1 MILTHQI
8 RTKFPF
14 FQKNSDIVFLD
25 TAASS
30 QKPES
35 VIQGMAD
42 FYSYHYANIH
52 RGAYPLADNATKA
65 YEQAREKVK
74 NLISAKSKREVVI
87 TKGATEGINLIARSL
102 ADAGMLTKGD
112 TILLS
117 EMEHHANTVPWL
129 QLKDRIGIHIEYIPF
144 DKDKNLDMNA
154 YKKLLQKES
163 VKLVSITHVSNVLGT
178 VNDVKEVCKIA
189 KEKGVLSLI
198 DGCQAVPHFP
208 VDVQDIHCDFYVFS
222 SHKMYGPTGVGAL
235 YGRLELLKKLPP
247 FLGGGDMI
255 HEVFFDS
262 FTPNEVP
269 YRFEAGT
276 PPIAEA
282 YGMGLACDFLNYVG
296 LETIFKH
303 DKEICSYAYKK
314 LLEIPE
320 LKIHS
325 HKNSC
330 GLVSFTIAG
339 ISDYDIGDELGEEG
353 VCVRVGHHC
362 AQPLLNSLDVR
373 TLIRASFGIYNT
385 EDEIDRFIEVL
396 NEVVER
402 LK

>member
-144 DKDKNLDMNA
+144 DKDKN
-154 YKKLLQKES
+154 
-163 VKLVSITHVSNVLGT
+163 
-178 VNDVKEVCKIA
+178 
-189 KEKGVLSLI
+189 
-198 DGCQAVPHFP
+198 
-208 VDVQDIHCDFYVFS
+208 
-222 SHKMYGPTGVGAL
+222 
-235 YGRLELLKKLPP
+235 
-247 FLGGGDMI
+247 
-255 HEVFFDS
+255 
-262 FTPNEVP
+262 
-269 YRFEAGT
+269 
-276 PPIAEA
+276 
-282 YGMGLACDFLNYVG
+282 
-296 LETIFKH
+296 
-303 DKEICSYAYKK
+303 
-314 LLEIPE
+314 
-320 LKIHS
+320 
-325 HKNSC
+325 
-330 GLVSFTIAG
+330 
-339 ISDYDIGDELGEEG
+339 
-353 VCVRVGHHC
+353 
-362 AQPLLNSLDVR
+362 
-373 TLIRASFGIYNT
+373 
-385 EDEIDRFIEVL
+385 
-396 NEVVER
+396 
-402 LK
+402 